1 MAKHFITSLAVYVS
15 VQVRVSYSG
24 YAWNVKNFH
33 SIIISE
39 GEFII
44 AILAFLT

>member
-1 MAKHFITSLAVYVS
+1 MAKHFITSPDVYES
-15 VQVRVSYSG
+15 VLVRVSYLG

-33 SIIISE
+33 SIIISL

-44 AILAFLT
+44 VV